1 MNVYVNHT
9 SDACFTLLQWIQ
21 GRQLVLRGAVY
32 GCGTAARIRRGS
44 LPWMISNDVVEFP
57 LYNRLKT
64 EKMVYEM
71 HPPTPRKDFKKYK
84 IVLIQ
89 WTGT

>member
-1 MNVYVNHT
+1 MH
-9 SDACFTLLQWIQ
+9 
-21 GRQLVLRGAVY
+21 VLRCCSGFKGVNLFYVVRFMDVVPQREYDVAP
-32 GCGTAARIRRGS
+32 

-84 IVLIQ
+84 IVLIH
-89 WTGT
+89 WTGR